1 MIMQTSTEIQ
11 SALVSNPTQEAY
23 PGYSLSEWL
32 NVWLDTYK
40 ACKVKA
46 PTIEIYKYIIGLI
59 CQFDVKNKYIRDVT
73 EMDLQNILNKL
84 CAENY
89 SKSSISKAKFTLQQS
104 MKPALRQQLIESDPS
119 IYLELPDAPT
129 KTIEPLTQAQQMN
142 VENCCADL
150 ELGHIVVFLL
160 RTGLRRAE
168 LMGLK
173 WADYDKRKKEIYIR
187 KSKTAAG
194 VRTVPLLSDARKI
207 IEAQPKINEFIFN
220 NTKLRPI
227 KSISLRR
234 LYERIRRET
243 NIWSMTNHV
252 CRHTFV
258 TRLCEKG
265 VSAKAIAQIIG
276 HAKVDY
282 VLDIYAKLEK
292 AELRKAIYSLERQQ
306 PSKKSGSM
314 DLLLTIPNELY
325 QQLIRTAF
333 DRGLPVDDYII
344 QEMKLSYINQ
354 DELLPDFSA

>member
-11 SALVSNPTQEAY
+11 SPPETSLN
-23 PGYSLSEWL
+23 YSLAEWL
-32 NVWLDTYK
+32 SVWLDTYK
-40 ACKVKA
+40 ACKVKERTVEMYHTA
-46 PTIEIYKYIIGLI
+46 INLVKKHPAGSKLI
-59 CQFDVKNKYIRDVT
+59 REVT
-73 EMDLQNILNKL
+73 EIELQSILNQL
-84 CAENY
+84 REEGY
-89 SKSSISKAKFTLQQS
+89 SKSSICKVKLTLQQS
-104 MKPALRQQLIESDPS
+104 MKPAIRLRLINSDPS
-119 IYLELPDAPT
+119 TYLELPDAPT
-129 KTIEPLTQAQQMN
+129 KTIEPLTQAQQMS
-142 VENCCADL
+142 VENCCAEL
-150 ELGHIVVFLL
+150 ELGHLVVFLL

-168 LMGLK
+168 LMGLR
-173 WADYDKRKKEIYIR
+173 WTDYDKRKKEIYIR

-194 VRTVPLLSDARKI
+194 VRTVPLLSDAQKI
-207 IEAQPKINEFIFN
+207 IETQPHINEFIFN
-220 NTKLRPI
+220 NTKLRPVQE
-227 KSISLRR
+227 ISLRR
-234 LYERIRRET
+234 ICEHIRKKT
-243 NIWSMTNHV
+243 GINTMTNHV

-292 AELRKAIYSLERQQ
+292 AELRKAIYSLEQQQ

-344 QEMKLSYINQ
+344 QEMKLSYINR
-354 DELLPDFSA
+354 ESLLPNFSA